1 VSEEDDQRVRH
12 LLGGPGYRKL
22 LAAAR
27 ARLEEVGEEAR
38 SFTLANLDEAERAA
52 VAGLLGLAQ
61 VPSGSVRVS
70 LAGLDA
76 AISGSAA
83 EVPLREAL
91 VILGGPLRDR
101 RAERAQAAVAAQ
113 GRWEEARHRL
123 GAAGRQELLPWLD
136 GLRASGAV
144 TRAARGGTV
153 AEHALLDQAI
163 AAAIRLPSTG
173 VLLQVLA
180 AEVTGDPHAL
190 DGGQPLSSL
199 VLRAAATVAGWPT
212 VPTAAAGRRALL
224 REVGIDRDPL
234 SSDVLVLGLRPG
246 GSARLARHLRESAED
261 GEPRRITLRELGG
274 ASLEVAP
281 GTVVFVCENPAV
293 VAAAATAL
301 GRRSAATICL
311 EGVPSTA
318 ATQLLETL
326 HRSGA
331 RLRVRADFDWAGLR
345 IAGRVMARMSALPWR
360 FGLADYEAAL
370 AAGKEGPALEGAPVP
385 ASWDLGLTE
394 ALARAGRSVPEELLV
409 DALLEDLDQAR

>member
-1 VSEEDDQRVRH
+1 VSQGADQRVRR
-12 LLGGPGYRKL
+12 LLGGPEYRKL

-61 VPSGSVRVS
+61 VPSGPVPIS
-70 LAGLDA
+70 LADLDA

-83 EVPLREAL
+83 GVSLREAL

-101 RAERAQAAVAAQ
+101 RAERSQAAVAVL
-113 GRWEEARHRL
+113 GRWEGARQRLEATGRL
-123 GAAGRQELLPWLD
+123 ELIPWLD

-144 TRAARGGTV
+144 ARAARGGD
-153 AEHALLDQAI
+153 AGGPALLEQAI
-163 AAAIRLPSTG
+163 TAALRLPSSG

-190 DGGQPLSSL
+190 DAGQPLSSL
-199 VLRAAATVAGWPT
+199 FLRAAATVAGWPS

-234 SSDVLVLGLRPG
+234 SSDVLVLGLRPE
-246 GSARLARHLRESAED
+246 GSSRLARHLRESAED

-281 GTVVFVCENPAV
+281 GTLVYVCENPAV
-293 VAAAATAL
+293 VAAAATGL
-301 GRRSAATICL
+301 GRRSAALVCL

-318 ATQLLETL
+318 ASQLLQAL
-326 HRSGA
+326 HQYGA
-331 RLRVRADFDWAGLR
+331 QLRVRADFDWAGLR
-345 IAGRVMARMSALPWR
+345 IAGRVLARTAALPWR
-360 FGLADYEAAL
+360 FGLADYEGAL

-385 ASWDLGLTE
+385 AAWAQGLTE
-394 ALARAGRSVPEELLV
+394 ALVRTGRSVPEELLV
-409 DALLEDLDQAR
+409 GALLEDLDRAR